1 MVLKIFA
8 VRASIAKVMLGS
20 FSPILVLN
28 ILIGIPIIPTT
39 FRGARG
45 DSKVQFSMILGAP
58 EPHLLNN
65 RNGEI
70 KNVDSERFVGYKTS
84 NLI

>member
-39 FRGARG
+39 FGGTRGA
-45 DSKVQFSMILGAP
+45 SKVQFSMILGAP

-70 KNVDSERFVGYKTS
+70 KNVDSERFVGSKAS

>member
-39 FRGARG
+39 FRGA
-45 DSKVQFSMILGAP
+45 
-58 EPHLLNN
+58 
-65 RNGEI
+65 
-70 KNVDSERFVGYKTS
+70 
-84 NLI
+84 